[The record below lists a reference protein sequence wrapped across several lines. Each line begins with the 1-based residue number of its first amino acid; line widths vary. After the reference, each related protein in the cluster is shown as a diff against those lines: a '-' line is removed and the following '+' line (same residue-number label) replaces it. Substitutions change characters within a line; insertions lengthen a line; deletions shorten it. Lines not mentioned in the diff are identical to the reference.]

1 MQHSNIKY
9 RTMAEEK
16 VADKVV
22 EEKVTYTSVKEAG
35 VAADRGRRRKMEV
48 INVLVNNNFIFI
60 TWSIF

>member
-1 MQHSNIKY
+1 
-9 RTMAEEK
+9 MAEEK

-22 EEKVTYTSVKEAG
+22 EEKVAYTSVKEAG

-60 TWSIF
+60 TCSIF